1 MRRTGILTAGICLAL
16 LLCGRSAAA
25 ASLTLAWDP
34 EVGTDVAGYVVAY
47 GTQSGVYTT
56 TIQAGNQT
64 SQQVNGLADGTT
76 YYFVVHAYS
85 SLGAMSPASAEV
97 WGQTPG
103 LSSIPPYIECPLP
116 TATSPDGNPVPVN
129 FAPSGSGGTPPLSA
143 TCSPA
148 PGSLFPVGSTPATC
162 TVVDA
167 TQLTASCN
175 TSV

>member
-34 EVGTDVAGYVVAY
+34 EVGKNVAGYMVAY

-76 YYFVVHAYS
+76 YYFVVHTYS
-85 SLGAMSPASAEV
+85 SLGTMSPASAEV
-97 WGQTPG
+97 WGQTPR
-103 LSSIPPYIECPLP
+103 LPAFPRTSNARCRRRRRLMETPSPSISRRAAAVARRRCRRPARPLP
-116 TATSPDGNPVPVN
+116 ARSSRSV
-129 FAPSGSGGTPPLSA
+129 ARLQRARS
-143 TCSPA
+143 
-148 PGSLFPVGSTPATC
+148 STRR
-162 TVVDA
+162 
-167 TQLTASCN
+167 S
-175 TSV
+175 